1 MQRRNVVTT
10 RRLNTSDS
18 LKPPI
23 PFSSCL
29 NHPNHNR
36 PKMPAT
42 RTRLPDLLLTALA
55 PLIWGST
62 YLVTTL
68 FLPPERPF
76 TAALLRV
83 LPAGV
88 LLLAAYRQVPARRD
102 WGRITLLGVLN
113 IGLFQAML
121 FVAAYRLTGGL
132 AAILTSTQTLMVL
145 LLTWLVGGQMPPKA
159 AWAWA
164 VAGVAGIGLLVLS
177 PTARLD
183 GLGVAAALAGSAAMA
198 LGVYLSKHWQIKLS
212 GAAFTG
218 WQLVAG
224 GLFLL
229 PITLWREGVPHHLT
243 AANAGGY
250 AYLCLVGAVLAYGLF
265 FRGLARLS
273 PAAVSSLGLLS
284 PVSAFVLG
292 WLFLGQALDARS
304 MVGLVLALVSIAGI
318 QRAMR

>member
-1 MQRRNVVTT
+1 
-10 RRLNTSDS
+10 
-18 LKPPI
+18 
-23 PFSSCL
+23 
-29 NHPNHNR
+29 
-36 PKMPAT
+36 MPAT

-88 LLLAAYRQVPARRD
+88 LLLAAYRQMPARRD
-102 WGRITLLGVLN
+102 WGRIALLGVLN

-145 LLTWLVGGQMPPKA
+145 LLTWLVGGQMPLKA

-164 VAGVAGIGLLVLS
+164 AAGVAGIGLLVLS
-177 PTARLD
+177 
-183 GLGVAAALAGSAAMA
+183 
-198 LGVYLSKHWQIKLS
+198 
-212 GAAFTG
+212 
-218 WQLVAG
+218 LVAG

-284 PVSAFVLG
+284 PVSAFMLG

>member
-1 MQRRNVVTT
+1 MTT
-10 RRLNTSDS
+10 HATAHTSLS
-18 LKPPI
+18 
-23 PFSSCL
+23 
-29 NHPNHNR
+29 
-36 PKMPAT
+36 
-42 RTRLPDLLLTALA
+42 DLLLTALA

-68 FLPPERPF
+68 FLPPDRPF

-88 LLLAAYRQVPARRD
+88 LLLAVYRQMPARGN
-102 WGRITLLGVLN
+102 WGRIALLGVLN

-145 LLTWLVGGQMPPKA
+145 LLTWLLGGQMPPKA

-177 PTARLD
+177 PAARLD
-183 GLGVAAALAGSAAMA
+183 WLGVAAALLGSAAMA
-198 LGVYLSKHWQIKLS
+198 LGVFWSKYWQIKLS

-218 WQLVAG
+218 WQLVVG

-229 PITLWREGVPHHLT
+229 PIALWREGVPRGLS
-243 AANAGGY
+243 AMNVGGY

-273 PAAVSSLGLLS
+273 PAVVSSLGLLS

-292 WLFLGQALDARS
+292 WLFLGQGLDWRGA
-304 MVGLVLALVSIAGI
+304 VGLVLALVSIAGV

>member
-1 MQRRNVVTT
+1 M
-10 RRLNTSDS
+10 TS
-18 LKPPI
+18 
-23 PFSSCL
+23 
-29 NHPNHNR
+29 
-36 PKMPAT
+36 
-42 RTRLPDLLLTALA
+42 RTHLPDILLTALA

-68 FLPPERPF
+68 FLPPNRPF

-88 LLLAAYRQVPARRD
+88 LLLAFYWQTPARRE
-102 WGRITLLGVLN
+102 WGKVALLGVLN

-121 FVAAYRLTGGL
+121 FVAAYRLPGGL
-132 AAILTSTQTLMVL
+132 AAILMSTQTLMVL
-145 LLTWLVGGQMPPKA
+145 LLSWLIGKQMPAKA

-164 VAGVAGIGLLVLS
+164 AAGIAGIALLVLS
-177 PTARLD
+177 PQAKLD
-183 GLGVAAALAGSAAMA
+183 GLGVAAALTGSAAMA

-229 PITLWREGVPHHLT
+229 PITAWREGMPPALS
-243 AANAGGY
+243 AANVGGY
-250 AYLCLVGAVLAYGLF
+250 VYLSLFGAVLAYVLF
-265 FRGLARLS
+265 FRGLSRLS
-273 PAAVSSLGLLS
+273 PAAVSSLNLLS
-284 PVSAFVLG
+284 PICAFVLG
-292 WLFLGQALDARS
+292 WLFLGQTLDARA
-304 MVGLVLALVSIAGI
+304 MFGLALALASIAGV

>member
-1 MQRRNVVTT
+1 MTT
-10 RRLNTSDS
+10 HAPARTSLS
-18 LKPPI
+18 
-23 PFSSCL
+23 
-29 NHPNHNR
+29 
-36 PKMPAT
+36 
-42 RTRLPDLLLTALA
+42 DLLLTALA

-68 FLPPERPF
+68 FLPPDRPF

-88 LLLAAYRQVPARRD
+88 LLLLAYRQMPARGD
-102 WGRITLLGVLN
+102 WGRIALLGVLN

-145 LLTWLVGGQMPPKA
+145 LLTWLLDGQMPPKA

-164 VAGVAGIGLLVLS
+164 AAGVAGIGLLVFS
-177 PTARLD
+177 PVAQLD
-183 GLGVAAALAGSAAMA
+183 WLGVAAALLGSAAMA
-198 LGVYLSKHWQIKLS
+198 LGVFWSKHWQIKLS

-218 WQLVAG
+218 WQLVVG

-229 PITLWREGVPHHLT
+229 PIALWREGAPRGLSAV
-243 AANAGGY
+243 NVGGY

-273 PAAVSSLGLLS
+273 PAVVSSLGLLS
-284 PVSAFVLG
+284 PVNAFVLG
-292 WLFLGQALDARS
+292 WLFLGQGLDWRGLA
-304 MVGLVLALVSIAGI
+304 GLVLALVPIVGV

>member
-1 MQRRNVVTT
+1 
-10 RRLNTSDS
+10 
-18 LKPPI
+18 
-23 PFSSCL
+23 
-29 NHPNHNR
+29 
-36 PKMPAT
+36 MPAT
-42 RTRLPDLLLTALA
+42 RTHLPDLLLTALA

-88 LLLAAYRQVPARRD
+88 LLLAAYRQMPARRD
-102 WGRITLLGVLN
+102 WGRIALLGVLN

-145 LLTWLVGGQMPPKA
+145 LLTWLVGGQMPLKA

-164 VAGVAGIGLLVLS
+164 AAGVAGIGLLVLS

-218 WQLVAG
+218 GQLVAG

-229 PITLWREGVPHHLT
+229 PITLWREGVPDGSECGRLCVFVSGGGGAGIRAVFSRAGATVACGSVVAGAAQPCERVCVGLAVFGAGFGCALDGWAGVGVGVDCGDT
-243 AANAGGY
+243 AGDALMGSAAVRQFVSG
-250 AYLCLVGAVLAYGLF
+250 CLLLLAY
-265 FRGLARLS
+265 
-273 PAAVSSLGLLS
+273 
-284 PVSAFVLG
+284 
-292 WLFLGQALDARS
+292 QC
-304 MVGLVLALVSIAGI
+304 
-318 QRAMR
+318 QRQPES

>member
-1 MQRRNVVTT
+1 
-10 RRLNTSDS
+10 
-18 LKPPI
+18 
-23 PFSSCL
+23 
-29 NHPNHNR
+29 
-36 PKMPAT
+36 MPAT
-42 RTRLPDLLLTALA
+42 RTHLPDLLLTALA

-76 TAALLRV
+76 TAA
-83 LPAGV
+83 
-88 LLLAAYRQVPARRD
+88 
-102 WGRITLLGVLN
+102 LLGVLN

-164 VAGVAGIGLLVLS
+164 WAAAGVAGIGLLVLS

-183 GLGVAAALAGSAAMA
+183 GPGVAAALAGSAAMA

-292 WLFLGQALDARS
+292 WLFLGQALDVRS

-318 QRAMR
+318 QRAMRLWAARRCVNLFQAAFCCLRINAKGSLKVDFLGRIIGFQAAYPCKPARKANAGADDGSLKT

>member
-1 MQRRNVVTT
+1 
-10 RRLNTSDS
+10 
-18 LKPPI
+18 
-23 PFSSCL
+23 
-29 NHPNHNR
+29 
-36 PKMPAT
+36 MPAT
-42 RTRLPDLLLTALA
+42 RTHLPDLLLTALA

-76 TAALLRV
+76 TAA
-83 LPAGV
+83 
-88 LLLAAYRQVPARRD
+88 
-102 WGRITLLGVLN
+102 LLGVLN

-145 LLTWLVGGQMPPKA
+145 LLTWLVGGQMPLK
-159 AWAWA
+159 
-164 VAGVAGIGLLVLS
+164 
-177 PTARLD
+177 
-183 GLGVAAALAGSAAMA
+183 AALAGSAAMA

-292 WLFLGQALDARS
+292 
-304 MVGLVLALVSIAGI
+304 
-318 QRAMR
+318 

>member
-1 MQRRNVVTT
+1 M
-10 RRLNTSDS
+10 TS
-18 LKPPI
+18 
-23 PFSSCL
+23 
-29 NHPNHNR
+29 
-36 PKMPAT
+36 
-42 RTRLPDLLLTALA
+42 RTHLSDILLTALA

-68 FLPPERPF
+68 FLPPNRPF

-88 LLLAAYRQVPARRD
+88 LLLAFYWQTPARRE
-102 WGRITLLGVLN
+102 WGKVALLGVLN

-121 FVAAYRLTGGL
+121 FVAAYRLPGGL
-132 AAILTSTQTLMVL
+132 AAILMSTQTLMVL
-145 LLTWLVGGQMPPKA
+145 LLSWLIGKQMPAKA

-164 VAGVAGIGLLVLS
+164 AAGIAGIALLVLS
-177 PTARLD
+177 PQAKLD
-183 GLGVAAALAGSAAMA
+183 GLGVAAALTGSAAMA

-229 PITLWREGVPHHLT
+229 PIAAWCEGMPPALS
-243 AANAGGY
+243 AANVGGY
-250 AYLCLVGAVLAYGLF
+250 VYLSLFGAVLAYVLF
-265 FRGLARLS
+265 FRGLSRLS
-273 PAAVSSLGLLS
+273 PAAVSSLNLLS

-292 WLFLGQALDARS
+292 WLFLGQTLDARA
-304 MVGLVLALVSIAGI
+304 MFGLALALASIAGV

>member
-1 MQRRNVVTT
+1 
-10 RRLNTSDS
+10 
-18 LKPPI
+18 
-23 PFSSCL
+23 
-29 NHPNHNR
+29 
-36 PKMPAT
+36 MPAT

-164 VAGVAGIGLLVLS
+164 VAGVTGIYFSLQNLVGEGADRAVYEEVFAPGEKEILRAANAASPYNILHICGYAGHRNELEWYKDYDAKTINW
-177 PTARLD
+177 
-183 GLGVAAALAGSAAMA
+183 AA
-198 LGVYLSKHWQIKLS
+198 V
-212 GAAFTG
+212 
-218 WQLVAG
+218 V
-224 GLFLL
+224 
-229 PITLWREGVPHHLT
+229 EGVPLEEGRRIFPAHALLGGFGNLPT
-243 AANAGGY
+243 DILYSGTRAEVEAETQRILAAAGRTGV
-250 AYLCLVGAVLAYGLF
+250 LLGADCTVPRDIDWNRF
-265 FRGLARLS
+265 DWVRGAAGAR
-273 PAAVSSLGLLS
+273 
-284 PVSAFVLG
+284 
-292 WLFLGQALDARS
+292 
-304 MVGLVLALVSIAGI
+304 
-318 QRAMR
+318 

>member
-1 MQRRNVVTT
+1 MGQHLSGYHAV
-10 RRLNTSDS
+10 
-18 LKPPI
+18 
-23 PFSSCL
+23 
-29 NHPNHNR
+29 
-36 PKMPAT
+36 
-42 RTRLPDLLLTALA
+42 
-55 PLIWGST
+55 
-62 YLVTTL
+62 
-68 FLPPERPF
+68 
-76 TAALLRV
+76 
-83 LPAGV
+83 
-88 LLLAAYRQVPARRD
+88 
-102 WGRITLLGVLN
+102 
-113 IGLFQAML
+113 
-121 FVAAYRLTGGL
+121 FVARAAVYGG
-132 AAILTSTQTLMVL
+132 
-145 LLTWLVGGQMPPKA
+145 
-159 AWAWA
+159 A
-164 VAGVAGIGLLVLS
+164 VARAACGRVAAGGVSAGARAARLGQDYAAGRAEYRAVSGDAVCGGVSAHGRAGGNFNVHANADGAAHLAGWRADAAESGVGLGGGGLLVLS